1 MWGLY
6 TGCKQID
13 ILKTFQFGRFFC
25 ILKVILLFVNLRNTH
40 KKIMMKIMKAVGLLG
55 FFAFFSVEL
64 GAQTPVAPTIS
75 GYYAGVNGGYNM
87 PLSNSNPEY
96 VKFSFG
102 EGVYIGFTRGI

>member
-1 MWGLY
+1 ME
-6 TGCKQID
+6 
-13 ILKTFQFGRFFC
+13 
-25 ILKVILLFVNLRNTH
+25 
-40 KKIMMKIMKAVGLLG
+40 G

-87 PLSNSNPEY
+87 PLSKEKVEFFGHKVSAIANNNDEGTDLNPEY

-102 EGVYIGFTRGI
+102 EGVNIGFTRGI

>member
-40 KKIMMKIMKAVGLLG
+40 KKTNDENNEGCWFAG
-55 FFAFFSVEL
+55 FFRFLF
-64 GAQTPVAPTIS
+64 
-75 GYYAGVNGGYNM
+75 
-87 PLSNSNPEY
+87 
-96 VKFSFG
+96 
-102 EGVYIGFTRGI
+102 R